1 MIMLYI
7 LLVYTCV
14 GVYLEYQNAKEE

>member
-7 LLVYTCV
+7 FLVYAAV